1 MADTLWAALA
11 IFLIMEGLL
20 PFASPTTWR
29 RVFTDMLAMRD
40 GQVRFVG
47 LLCIAAG
54 LILAWVVL

>member
-20 PFASPTTWR
+20 PFASPTIWR

-54 LILAWVVL
+54 LTLAWVVL